1 MCAHVQEDRGRPERR
16 WVRLHL
22 SPGLCFTQ
30 KPGVC
35 SWRLPLQQVHFH
47 PSFLSPCHHFFFIM
61 WKCFFVCVRLK
72 SVIASDNQENDKSY
86 NASFIQLLISFY
98 IQSEVVSLSVS
109 PSLFK
114 RLSLKLMYHFLFIF
128 YNFLDQQ
135 WDLKKTL
142 WQTELKYLVPE

>member
-1 MCAHVQEDRGRPERR
+1 MSVATSIP
-16 WVRLHL
+16 WFMLH
-22 SPGLCFTQ
+22 T
-30 KPGVC
+30 KA
-35 SWRLPLQQVHFH
+35 WRLQLEASSTTSKFSSILSFSM
-47 PSFLSPCHHFFFIM
+47 PSFFFYNVKMF
-61 WKCFFVCVRLK
+61 CVCVRLK

-98 IQSEVVSLSVS
+98 IQSEVASLSVS

-114 RLSLKLMYHFLFIF
+114 RLSLKLMYNFLFIF

-142 WQTELKYLVPE
+142 

>member
-1 MCAHVQEDRGRPERR
+1 MSAATSIP
-16 WVRLHL
+16 WFMLH
-22 SPGLCFTQ
+22 T
-30 KPGVC
+30 KA
-35 SWRLPLQQVHFH
+35 WRLQLEASSTTSTFSSIFSFSM
-47 PSFLSPCHHFFFIM
+47 PSFFFYNVEMF
-61 WKCFFVCVRLK
+61 CVCVRLK

-142 WQTELKYLVPE
+142 

>member
-1 MCAHVQEDRGRPERR
+1 MCRRTEEGLREDECGYIYPL
-16 WVRLHL
+16 VYASHKSLASAAGGFLYNKYIFIHL
-22 SPGLCFTQ
+22 F
-30 KPGVC
+30 
-35 SWRLPLQQVHFH
+35 
-47 PSFLSPCHHFFFIM
+47 FLRAIIFFFIM
-61 WKCFFVCVRLK
+61 WKCFFLCVRLK

-142 WQTELKYLVPE
+142 